1 MKLSFSFIFVLTSIL
16 AFGQNNIPN
25 PNFEQWTG
33 NDPVGWQTSNS
44 FTQQFGV
51 ISVSKESQNP
61 YEGSFSVKLETKS
74 VFGYSIAGIITNG
87 QITINANQNPPVTI
101 LGGTPFT
108 ARPLKFKGYYKYL
121 PASADTAAVA
131 ALLLKYNPITQ
142 MSDTIGF
149 VQHKIS
155 QQATNWTLFDASF
168 TYISAQTPDTIQ
180 VIAISSNPYASVVGS
195 TLILDSLHFE
205 GNSSEIIYVFNRDKL
220 NVTYNANNKE
230 IIIQLPS
237 INQLS
242 SLSIYDSKG
251 VLKYNAIV
259 NKNQSQLIIPAYNFN
274 KGLYLI
280 NILGGNNYASKVLV
294 Y

>member
-251 VLKYNAIV
+251 VLKYNAMV